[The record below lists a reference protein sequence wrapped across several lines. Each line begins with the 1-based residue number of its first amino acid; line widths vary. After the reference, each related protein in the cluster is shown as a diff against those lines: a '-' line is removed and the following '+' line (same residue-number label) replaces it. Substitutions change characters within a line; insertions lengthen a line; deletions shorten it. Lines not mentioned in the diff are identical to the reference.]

1 MRFART
7 FNLFSAGSRGPGVGS
22 RRSETLRSPT
32 PGTRHPI
39 PAKKAPNRMDKRF
52 DILDAPEDVRALVGE
67 CELTG
72 SRTTF
77 LRNDRPI
84 AILISHD
91 EYLALRET
99 IDIADDAPL
108 RAAIDEAEAEVE
120 RGAMVAVEDLLE
132 IK

>member
-1 MRFART
+1 
-7 FNLFSAGSRGPGVGS
+7 
-22 RRSETLRSPT
+22 
-32 PGTRHPI
+32 
-39 PAKKAPNRMDKRF
+39 MDKRF
-52 DILDAPEDVRALVGE
+52 DIHELAEDVRVLVGE

-72 SRTTF
+72 NRTTF
-77 LRNDRPI
+77 LRNDHPV

-108 RAAIDEAEAEVE
+108 RAAIDEGEAEVE

-132 IK
+132 L

>member
-1 MRFART
+1 
-7 FNLFSAGSRGPGVGS
+7 
-22 RRSETLRSPT
+22 
-32 PGTRHPI
+32 
-39 PAKKAPNRMDKRF
+39 MDKRF

-72 SRTTF
+72 NRTTF

-120 RGAMVAVEDLLE
+120 RGAMIAVEDLLE
-132 IK
+132 MKPT

>member
-1 MRFART
+1 
-7 FNLFSAGSRGPGVGS
+7 
-22 RRSETLRSPT
+22 
-32 PGTRHPI
+32 
-39 PAKKAPNRMDKRF
+39 MDKRF
-52 DILDAPEDVRALVGE
+52 DIHDVAEELRAIVGE

-72 SRTTF
+72 NRTTF

-108 RAAIDEAEAEVE
+108 RAAIEEGESEVL
-120 RGAMVAVEDLLE
+120 RGTMLAAEDLIGPTHVE
-132 IK
+132 

>member
-1 MRFART
+1 
-7 FNLFSAGSRGPGVGS
+7 
-22 RRSETLRSPT
+22 
-32 PGTRHPI
+32 
-39 PAKKAPNRMDKRF
+39 MDKRF
-52 DILDAPEDVRALVGE
+52 DILDAPEEVRALVGE

-108 RAAIDEAEAEVE
+108 RAALDEAEEEVE
-120 RGAMVAVEDLLE
+120 RGAMVAVEDLLGV
-132 IK
+132 

>member
-1 MRFART
+1 
-7 FNLFSAGSRGPGVGS
+7 
-22 RRSETLRSPT
+22 
-32 PGTRHPI
+32 
-39 PAKKAPNRMDKRF
+39 MDKHF
-52 DILDAPEDVRALVGE
+52 DILDAPDDVRALVGE

-108 RAAIDEAEAEVE
+108 RAAIDDAEGEVE
-120 RGAMVAVEDLLE
+120 RGAMVAIEDLLGV
-132 IK
+132 

>member
-1 MRFART
+1 
-7 FNLFSAGSRGPGVGS
+7 
-22 RRSETLRSPT
+22 
-32 PGTRHPI
+32 
-39 PAKKAPNRMDKRF
+39 MDKHF

-108 RAAIDEAEAEVE
+108 RAAIDDAEEEVE
-120 RGAMVAVEDLLE
+120 RGAMVAIEDLLGPSS
-132 IK
+132 

>member
-1 MRFART
+1 
-7 FNLFSAGSRGPGVGS
+7 
-22 RRSETLRSPT
+22 
-32 PGTRHPI
+32 
-39 PAKKAPNRMDKRF
+39 MDKRF
-52 DILDAPEDVRALVGE
+52 DIHDVSEDVRAFVGE

-72 SRTTF
+72 NRTTF

-108 RAAIDEAEAEVE
+108 RAAIEEGEAEVL
-120 RGAMVAVEDLLE
+120 RGAMLATEDLLE
-132 IK
+132 LT

>member
-1 MRFART
+1 
-7 FNLFSAGSRGPGVGS
+7 
-22 RRSETLRSPT
+22 
-32 PGTRHPI
+32 
-39 PAKKAPNRMDKRF
+39 MDKHF

-108 RAAIDEAEAEVE
+108 RAAIDEAEGEVE
-120 RGAMVAVEDLLE
+120 RGAMVAIEDLLGV
-132 IK
+132 

>member
-1 MRFART
+1 
-7 FNLFSAGSRGPGVGS
+7 
-22 RRSETLRSPT
+22 
-32 PGTRHPI
+32 
-39 PAKKAPNRMDKRF
+39 MDKRF
-52 DILDAPEDVRALVGE
+52 DILDQPDEVRALVGE

-72 SRTTF
+72 NRTTF

-108 RAAIDEAEAEVE
+108 RAAIDEGEAEVE
-120 RGAMVAVEDLLE
+120 RGAMLAIEDLLE
-132 IK
+132 LT

>member
-1 MRFART
+1 
-7 FNLFSAGSRGPGVGS
+7 
-22 RRSETLRSPT
+22 
-32 PGTRHPI
+32 
-39 PAKKAPNRMDKRF
+39 MDKRF
-52 DILDAPEDVRALVGE
+52 DIHDVSEDLRTLVGE

-72 SRTTF
+72 NRTTF

-108 RAAIDEAEAEVE
+108 RAAIEEAETEVL
-120 RGAMVAVEDLLE
+120 RGAMLAAEDL
-132 IK
+132 IGG

>member
-1 MRFART
+1 
-7 FNLFSAGSRGPGVGS
+7 
-22 RRSETLRSPT
+22 
-32 PGTRHPI
+32 
-39 PAKKAPNRMDKRF
+39 MDKHF

-108 RAAIDEAEAEVE
+108 RAAIDDAEEEVE
-120 RGAMVAVEDLLE
+120 RGAMVAIEDLLGHSS
-132 IK
+132 

>member
-1 MRFART
+1 
-7 FNLFSAGSRGPGVGS
+7 
-22 RRSETLRSPT
+22 
-32 PGTRHPI
+32 
-39 PAKKAPNRMDKRF
+39 MDKRF

-108 RAAIDEAEAEVE
+108 RVALDEAEAEVE

-132 IK
+132 MKLSS

>member
-1 MRFART
+1 
-7 FNLFSAGSRGPGVGS
+7 
-22 RRSETLRSPT
+22 
-32 PGTRHPI
+32 
-39 PAKKAPNRMDKRF
+39 MDKRF

-72 SRTTF
+72 NRTTF
-77 LRNDRPI
+77 LRNERPI

-108 RAAIDEAEAEVE
+108 RAALDEAEAEVE
-120 RGAMVAVEDLLE
+120 RGAMVAVEDLLGVSS
-132 IK
+132 